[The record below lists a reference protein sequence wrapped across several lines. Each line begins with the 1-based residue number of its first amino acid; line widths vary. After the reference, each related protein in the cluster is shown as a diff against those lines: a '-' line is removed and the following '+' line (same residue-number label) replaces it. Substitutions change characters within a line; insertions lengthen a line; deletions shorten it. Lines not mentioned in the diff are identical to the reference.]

1 VGGDDPGRASYSY
14 AFLVFMLP
22 HSLVTV
28 SLVTALFT
36 RMSKAAH
43 SDDLREVRRD
53 VHQGLRLTAVV
64 NIPATVGGM
73 MLGVYITGTLYI
85 LNSPQATRGI
95 ASILIPMMAG
105 LVPFG
110 VVYLIQR
117 VYYAFEDARTPF
129 RLQVIISVVA
139 TVAGLLALLLPD
151 PWVGFGIGA
160 GQTLSNLVGAV
171 VGVVWVRRRLDGLPL
186 GTITRSYVRLTVAS
200 LGGAVPAAVLA
211 WALTR
216 VVTGRLEA
224 PVVLLVAGT
233 AFAATYLV
241 LARRLRVR
249 EVDEL
254 LEPLL
259 GRARR
264 ILPGR

>member
-1 VGGDDPGRASYSY
+1 
-14 AFLVFMLP
+14 
-22 HSLVTV
+22 
-28 SLVTALFT
+28 
-36 RMSKAAH
+36 
-43 SDDLREVRRD
+43 
-53 VHQGLRLTAVV
+53 
-64 NIPATVGGM
+64 
-73 MLGVYITGTLYI
+73 
-85 LNSPQATRGI
+85 
-95 ASILIPMMAG
+95 MMAG

-139 TVAGLLALLLPD
+139 TVAGLAALLLPD
-151 PWVGFGIGA
+151 PWVGFGIGV
-160 GQTLSNLVGAV
+160 GQTVSNLVGAV

-186 GTITRSYVRLTVAS
+186 GTHHPQLRPADPGLAGRRRPRGAAGLGPDAGGRGARRGPRGPAGRRQRVRSHRTS
-200 LGGAVPAAVLA
+200 L
-211 WALTR
+211 
-216 VVTGRLEA
+216 
-224 PVVLLVAGT
+224 
-233 AFAATYLV
+233 

>member
-1 VGGDDPGRASYSY
+1 
-14 AFLVFMLP
+14 
-22 HSLVTV
+22 
-28 SLVTALFT
+28 
-36 RMSKAAH
+36 MSRAAH
-43 SDDLREVRRD
+43 SDNLREVRRD

-64 NIPATVGGM
+64 NIPASIGGM
-73 MLGVYITGTLYI
+73 LLGVYVTGTLYI
-85 LNSPQATRGI
+85 LNSPEATRGI
-95 ASILIPMMAG
+95 ASIMIPMLAG

-139 TVAGLLALLLPD
+139 TVTGLGALLLPD
-151 PWVGFGIGA
+151 PWIGFGIGV
-160 GQTLSNLVGAV
+160 GQTVSNLVGAI
-171 VGVVWVRRRLDGLPL
+171 VGVIWVRHRLDGLPL
-186 GTITRSYVRLTVAS
+186 GSITRSYVRLTLAS
-200 LGGAVPAAVLA
+200 LAGAVPAAALA

-216 VVTGRLEA
+216 AIHGRA
-224 PVVLLVAGT
+224 QGPVVLLVAGG
-233 AFAATYLV
+233 AFAVVYL
-241 LARRLRVR
+241 LIARRLRVR

-254 LEPLL
+254 LGPLL